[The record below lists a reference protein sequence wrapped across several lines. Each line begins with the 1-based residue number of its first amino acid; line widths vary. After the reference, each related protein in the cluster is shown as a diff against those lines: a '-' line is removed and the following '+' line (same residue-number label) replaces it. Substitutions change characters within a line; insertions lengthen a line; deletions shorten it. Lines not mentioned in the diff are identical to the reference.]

1 MIEFYSFET
10 ELITKLQ
17 TRGLAMQNH
26 GVCYPWFSLLLFFC
40 YNTIP
45 AFMHTTMSTSPP
57 ALLFVK
63 PGVRLNNTSKK
74 IIQSFTRSGIPRSA
88 SFPARVLF
96 QTSLSLVSPYCCHL
110 YQADTQFRKPLLNGG
125 KDFLIHKWLI
135 TLLQMVICCFR
146 PYVFIGTIKC
156 TYFIFSE

>member
-1 MIEFYSFET
+1 MLSLVLVTIIFLLQHHTSFHAHYHEYQST
-10 ELITKLQ
+10 NSFICQ
-17 TRGLAMQNH
+17 TR
-26 GVCYPWFSLLLFFC
+26 
-40 YNTIP
+40 
-45 AFMHTTMSTSPP
+45 STSQQH
-57 ALLFVK
+57 K
-63 PGVRLNNTSKK
+63 QK
-74 IIQSFTRSGIPRSA
+74 IIQSFPRSGIPRSA

-135 TLLQMVICCFR
+135 TLLQMVIGCFR
-146 PYVFIGTIKC
+146 PYVFIATIKC

>member
-10 ELITKLQ
+10 ELSTKLQ

-63 PGVRLNNTSKK
+63 PGVRLNNTSK
-74 IIQSFTRSGIPRSA
+74 ILFNHFHAVA
-88 SFPARVLF
+88 SRGLLPFLQESCF
-96 QTSLSLVSPYCCHL
+96 KHHSHLCLLSVATYTKL
-110 YQADTQFRKPLLNGG
+110 TLN
-125 KDFLIHKWLI
+125 
-135 TLLQMVICCFR
+135 
-146 PYVFIGTIKC
+146 
-156 TYFIFSE
+156 SESHF